1 MATEV
6 NRNAKQISIQSSA
19 ANVGTEVFVDGKRVE
34 GIVHITYR
42 HSVGDVARLDLHC
55 IATDASEI
63 TGLADVTVYQIPLE
77 VMAELQMLRNI
88 VQNAVCDQRAKDAE
102 RSRTL
107 QQFMQL
113 HKRAQGECG
122 EAPQKEKETE
132 AASGA
137 DQLAQRAADSHS
149 EVAVDSSREERD
161 GVVREGVDES

>member
-1 MATEV
+1 MTAEV

-19 ANVGTEVFVDGKRVE
+19 TRVGTEVFVDGKRVE

-55 IATDASEI
+55 IATEASEI
-63 TGLADVTVYQIPLE
+63 TGLAEVNVYQIPIE

-88 VQNAVCDQRAKDAE
+88 VQNAVYDQRAKDAE

-113 HKRAQGECG
+113 YKRAQGECG

-132 AASGA
+132 AASGTN
-137 DQLAQRAADSHS
+137 QLAQSVTDSHS
-149 EVAVDSSREERD
+149 EVAVDGPREERD
-161 GVVREGVDES
+161 GVVGERVDES